1 MLDQRRS
8 FSFSSLDFNSSNNSA
23 SLFSS
28 SSSDDFF
35 ASNFIMYDTEDDDG
49 DNDDGAYI
57 EINLDPPRSIQKTV
71 LEEKEFKNSNT
82 SEVELRISFSS
93 TGIPPT
99 ETTTT
104 TTCGTTQHAQGTTT
118 TTTMSK
124 PRRGRLFVSSLARIV
139 NEFIAA
145 SSVKTS
151 NSVKA
156 IEANNNV
163 AHENGPAHVLP
174 LSKSDCAEMIRTRK
188 DCTMVPSKN
197 NGIMNFIVKLKY
209 KNIPSMLISMV
220 TPKPKK
226 GQIRARQPLLQRE
239 RSSTCRGRDPMN
251 NNNNLMKLKTR
262 NHSDLNH
269 QDVNHDKSTSSSVA
283 AIINFKAMR
292 GVLDALIVKT
302 SRYCTSATTGG
313 GLLSG
318 NKHNS
323 SKSCPSSIKSSP
335 MHNNVCEDD
344 VRRFY
349 SRDNSVQAAIAHCK
363 KSFGT
368 QAEFDFHI

>member
-8 FSFSSLDFNSSNNSA
+8 FSFSSFDFNSSNNSA

-57 EINLDPPRSIQKTV
+57 EINLDPPWSIQKKV
-71 LEEKEFKNSNT
+71 REEKEFKNSNS

-99 ETTTT
+99 ETST

-124 PRRGRLFVSSLARIV
+124 PRRGRLFVSLARIV

-156 IEANNNV
+156 IEANNN
-163 AHENGPAHVLP
+163 AHENGPARVLP
-174 LSKSDCAEMIRTRK
+174 LSKSDCTEMIQTRK

-226 GQIRARQPLLQRE
+226 GQIRARQPLLQRG

-251 NNNNLMKLKTR
+251 NNNDLMKLKTR

-269 QDVNHDKSTSSSVA
+269 QDVNHDKSTSSVA
-283 AIINFKAMR
+283 GIINFKTMR
-292 GVLDALIVKT
+292 GVLDTLIVKT

-318 NKHNS
+318 NKHNN

-335 MHNNVCEDD
+335 MHNNVCDDD
-344 VRRFY
+344 VRKFY
-349 SRDNSVQAAIAHCK
+349 SRDDSVQAAIAHCK